1 MKNTAMAPGRLFY
14 LDWLRVLAMV
24 AIFLHHNARL
34 FNAGEDWH
42 VKNATSSA
50 AASIVTIFNGQWLMP
65 LFFLIAGAGTYYSLK
80 SRGSGQYA
88 RERTLRLLIPF
99 IFGMLII
106 VVPQAYYDAIF
117 HGTTLSG
124 YNIIQIYWLY
134 LQKIFQ
140 SLPEPPLFHLWF
152 LRNLFLFSLI
162 TFPLFF
168 IRDRNGK
175 NFISR
180 MAAFID
186 KPFVL
191 IPLLVLMITL
201 VNILTYPDGFW
212 GYRNGGWNI
221 ITYLLFFI
229 FGYLLF
235 ASPRTIEIIK
245 KLRWYSL
252 AIGIASLT
260 FIVIY
265 ISNSGNPEFGA
276 LMYDVGMLIQAIGT
290 WGWLFA
296 ILGFGSLYLNRNN
309 RFLSYANEAV
319 LPFYV
324 LHQTAIIV
332 IGYYIVQ
339 WDIGISLKYFTI
351 AISSFI
357 AIMLIYECVVRRIN
371 ILRFLF
377 GMKLRRA
384 PSVVSVSI
392 ARN

>member
-1 MKNTAMAPGRLFY
+1 LGVSKR
-14 LDWLRVLAMV
+14 R
-24 AIFLHHNARL
+24 
-34 FNAGEDWH
+34 
-42 VKNATSSA
+42 
-50 AASIVTIFNGQWLMP
+50 
-65 LFFLIAGAGTYYSLK
+65 
-80 SRGSGQYA
+80 
-88 RERTLRLLIPF
+88 
-99 IFGMLII
+99 
-106 VVPQAYYDAIF
+106 
-117 HGTTLSG
+117 
-124 YNIIQIYWLY
+124 
-134 LQKIFQ
+134 
-140 SLPEPPLFHLWF
+140 
-152 LRNLFLFSLI
+152 
-162 TFPLFF
+162 
-168 IRDRNGK
+168 
-175 NFISR
+175 
-180 MAAFID
+180 
-186 KPFVL
+186 
-191 IPLLVLMITL
+191 
-201 VNILTYPDGFW
+201 
-212 GYRNGGWNI
+212 WNI